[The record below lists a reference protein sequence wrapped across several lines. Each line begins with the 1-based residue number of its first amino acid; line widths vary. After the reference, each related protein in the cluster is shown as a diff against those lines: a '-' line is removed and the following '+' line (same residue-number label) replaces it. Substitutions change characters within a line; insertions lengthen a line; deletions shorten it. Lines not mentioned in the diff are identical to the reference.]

1 MTRPFLAK
9 RMFLTGEFVS
19 ADEIYRR
26 GGIESVVAPDELM
39 PTAMALARTITTKSP
54 IAVRLA
60 KESAN
65 RVESMSL
72 LEGYRTEQDYT
83 VRVKRHADSTE
94 AGRAFA
100 EKRSAEF
107 RWE

>member
-1 MTRPFLAK
+1 
-9 RMFLTGEFVS
+9 
-19 ADEIYRR
+19 
-26 GGIESVVAPDELM
+26 
-39 PTAMALARTITTKSP
+39 
-54 IAVRLA
+54 
-60 KESAN
+60 
-65 RVESMSL
+65 MSL

-83 VRVKRHADSTE
+83 VRVKRHADSAE